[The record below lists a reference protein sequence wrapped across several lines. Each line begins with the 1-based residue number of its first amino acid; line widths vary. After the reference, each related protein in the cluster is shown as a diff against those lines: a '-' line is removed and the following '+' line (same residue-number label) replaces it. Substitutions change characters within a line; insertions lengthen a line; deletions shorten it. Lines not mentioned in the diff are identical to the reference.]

1 MVSFTW
7 SLTKFLL
14 MAMVG
19 TSEDRIERLN
29 TLEPDWEAKEKRAL
43 VPKLDLRVLFPC
55 GKHPLNI
62 YFLILS
68 LTTWLVVI
76 YVLAYL
82 DRSNLGNVKIL
93 QKGGLD
99 SLETSLNLANGEFNW
114 VCYFSFRV
122 LDSG

>member
-1 MVSFTW
+1 
-7 SLTKFLL
+7 
-14 MAMVG
+14 MAMVD

-29 TLEPDWEAKEKRAL
+29 TLEPDWEGKEERAL
-43 VPKLDLRVLFPC
+43 VRKLDIRVLFPC
-55 GKHPLNI
+55 GKHPLCI
-62 YFLILS
+62 YFFIFS

-93 QKGGLD
+93 QKGGPD

-114 VCYFSFRV
+114 VCYSLFCI
-122 LDSG
+122 LDID